1 MLQLLQNRCKI
12 ASAIFVLVSFV
23 SRKTR
28 KKVNKVNICDYHTDL
43 QAHFK
48 PLLLIKSRWYHLNT
62 TPALQYTSRY
72 SMDAS
77 VRYMHPNTPL
87 QILIIVTVCRRR
99 FVVGFQLRRISLL
112 KVISRLFLH
121 YESLLARGDS
131 RPQFWFIKK
140 QLQYTLE

>member
-77 VRYMHPNTPL
+77 VRYMHANTPL
-87 QILIIVTVCRRR
+87 QNINYCNCLPSS
-99 FVVGFQLRRISLL
+99 LRRWFSTEGISLL

-121 YESLLARGDS
+121 
-131 RPQFWFIKK
+131 
-140 QLQYTLE
+140 